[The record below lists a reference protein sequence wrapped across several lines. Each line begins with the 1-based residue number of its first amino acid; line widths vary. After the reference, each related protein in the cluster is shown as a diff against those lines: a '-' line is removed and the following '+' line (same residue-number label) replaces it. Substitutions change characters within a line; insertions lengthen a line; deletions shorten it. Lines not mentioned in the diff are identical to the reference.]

1 MTRASQLLPCGR
13 RGFTLIEVVVAMA
26 LGVLLLTAVLGLVV
40 RSRQLHDRFM
50 QQARGQDLLAAPLR
64 ILADDLRAA
73 GPGAAID
80 LRDGSLTFDTVNAM
94 HSTRLVP
101 REQTRVRFAL
111 VPDAGHAARIVR
123 MEHPRGAFDGP
134 DAASMPLGGS
144 VEELQIRAFDG
155 REWHAERRTEAA
167 WPVVAI
173 AVEIRFEPQDEV
185 TRHVFPI
192 RPPPWRHHQ
201 AR

>member
-1 MTRASQLLPCGR
+1 
-13 RGFTLIEVVVAMA
+13 
-26 LGVLLLTAVLGLVV
+26 
-40 RSRQLHDRFM
+40 
-50 QQARGQDLLAAPLR
+50 ARGQDLLAAPLR

-94 HSTRLVP
+94 QSTRIVP
-101 REQTRVRFAL
+101 REQTRVRYAL
-111 VPDAGHAARIVR
+111 VRDAGRATRIVR

-134 DAASMPLGGS
+134 DAASMRLGGS
-144 VEELQIRAFDG
+144 VEELQIRVSDG